1 MLGWGPRPQDRAEGS
16 RGRYRAAKQEGSQRS
31 PSPEAAEKVGVGV
44 SRPRE
49 EEREEVGEVRRIIP
63 LLPALWLTAGRESKE
78 ANWFAAQNSEGW
90 GWSGGGS
97 HLSSGLLG
105 FTAQETES
113 HPWGR

>member
-1 MLGWGPRPQDRAEGS
+1 M
-16 RGRYRAAKQEGSQRS
+16 
-31 PSPEAAEKVGVGV
+31 

-90 GWSGGGS
+90 GWSGAGESPLFWVSQFKKLSPIPGAGS
-97 HLSSGLLG
+97 VTPNHPRFLG
-105 FTAQETES
+105 
-113 HPWGR
+113 